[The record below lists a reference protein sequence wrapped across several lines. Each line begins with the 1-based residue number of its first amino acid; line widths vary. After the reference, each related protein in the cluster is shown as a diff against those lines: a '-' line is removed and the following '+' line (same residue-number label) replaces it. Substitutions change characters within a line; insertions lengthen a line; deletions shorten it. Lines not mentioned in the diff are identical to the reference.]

1 MHKCRNNV
9 QPFPQQW
16 KWLAR
21 HYIDGTNL
29 VDHTSYES
37 GGSVVYKLTS
47 AAYVPSPRN
56 DGLVGGVTGRRR
68 AAYEYE
74 KRRMFD
80 AHPLVEMVGKALVL
94 SFGEWEEVGM

>member
-1 MHKCRNNV
+1 MD
-9 QPFPQQW
+9 
-16 KWLAR
+16 WL
-21 HYIDGTNL
+21 
-29 VDHTSYES
+29 
-37 GGSVVYKLTS
+37 VV
-47 AAYVPSPRN
+47 
-56 DGLVGGVTGRRR
+56 VTGRRR